1 MIDHGGSAHEVAML
15 IVFVGP
21 PGAGKGTQSRKLLDY
36 LQIPHLSTGELLR
49 AAKQNSPLGR
59 LAAQYMDRGQLVPD
73 PIVLSL
79 VGEELDKPAFARG
92 CMFDGFPRTIQQAKS
107 LDDSLRQ
114 RGTPLSMVIELKADE
129 AELVSRMLRRAAAEK
144 RADDTPETIGRRME
158 VYHRQTS
165 PLLDYYRAQGLLVSI
180 DAMRSAEEVFESIRE
195 AVDKKKVTNTPVS
208 AVG

>member
-1 MIDHGGSAHEVAML
+1 ML
-15 IVFVGP
+15 IVFIGP
-21 PGAGKGTQSRKLLDY
+21 PGAGKGTQSRRLLDY

-49 AAKQNSPLGR
+49 AAKQSSPLGR

-73 PIVLSL
+73 PIVLSM
-79 VGEELDKPAFARG
+79 VGEELDKPAFSRG

-114 RGTPLSMVIELKADE
+114 RGTPLSIVIELKADE
-129 AELVSRMLRRAAAEK
+129 AELITRMLRRAAAEK

-165 PLLDYYRAQGLLVSI
+165 PLLDYYRKQGLLVSI
-180 DAMRSAEEVFESIRE
+180 DAMGSPDAVFEMIRE
-195 AVDKKKVTNTPVS
+195 AVDKKKAEPANS
-208 AVG
+208 

>member
-1 MIDHGGSAHEVAML
+1 ML

-21 PGAGKGTQSRKLLDY
+21 PGAGKGTQSKRLLDH

-49 AAKQNSPLGR
+49 AARQNSPLGR

-73 PIVLSL
+73 PIVLSM
-79 VGEELDKPAFARG
+79 VGEELDKPAFSRG

-144 RADDTPETIGRRME
+144 RTDDTPETIGRRME
-158 VYHRQTS
+158 VYHRQTE
-165 PLLDYYRAQGLLVSI
+165 PLLDYYRKQGLLVSI
-180 DAMRSAEEVFESIRE
+180 PAMGTPDEVFALIRA
-195 AVDKKKVTNTPVS
+195 AVDERRSKQ
-208 AVG
+208 AG